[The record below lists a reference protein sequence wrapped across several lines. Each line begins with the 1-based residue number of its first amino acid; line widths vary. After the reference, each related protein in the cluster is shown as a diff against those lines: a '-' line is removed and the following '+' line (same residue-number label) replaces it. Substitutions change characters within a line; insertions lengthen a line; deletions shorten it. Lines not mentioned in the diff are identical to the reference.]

1 MGSPAGRHRCRF
13 EATFCDPPLSLP
25 SDCSVLPG
33 ERCVLWWCSMLKGTP
48 ECGVAQDMSSLALKF
63 SQGAALLRLRCASQF
78 IEKWKEFSSL
88 GKTAPKSVIYLLFV
102 QPIFNF
108 PKDLSG
114 PICSTQCAVL
124 CMSEYQPGCL
134 RAPWCLGLGGCF
146 GLCTGSGSDL
156 LWLGKR
162 GWLNRQSVLR
172 EFS

>member
-88 GKTAPKSVIYLLFV
+88 GKNSPKVC
-102 QPIFNF
+102 
-108 PKDLSG
+108 DLSSL
-114 PICSTQCAVL
+114 CSANIQFSQRFEWANLQHSVCSALHVRVPARVPEGTLMPVPWWL
-124 CMSEYQPGCL
+124 L
-134 RAPWCLGLGGCF
+134 RVVHRIWVRFAMA
-146 GLCTGSGSDL
+146 
-156 LWLGKR
+156 
-162 GWLNRQSVLR
+162 R
-172 EFS
+172 EARVT